1 MDNDRA
7 GKYIMSTGGYKAYVP
22 KALPPQPPILLDT
35 ELVSLLS
42 SAERG
47 LGRLDG
53 VAQVLPNPDL
63 FVAMYVN
70 KEALLSSQI
79 EGTQASLIDVLG
91 ATKEKRE
98 IISDVQEVINYVEA
112 MNYALERIIDFPI
125 SLRLLKETHS
135 LLLRSGRGSNKSP
148 GEFRTSQ
155 NWIGHPGC
163 SIEEAAFIPPTV
175 DVMNQAMGNLELYL
189 HSEDGLPPLIRIAL
203 IHAQFETIHPFIDGN
218 GRVGRLLIAFL
229 LCHQGILSKPLLY
242 LSNYF
247 KKNKTEYY
255 EKLMDVR
262 LKGAW
267 EEWIHFFLEGVVS
280 VSNEAVLSAQ
290 SILALKEFEQKK
302 LTENIRNN
310 GNHIRLLESLFFDPL
325 ITRTE
330 VMELLNVSAPTAAS
344 IVDSF
349 VRFGILTD
357 MTPNQKRNKQF
368 SFNEYLSILS
378 RGTELND

>member
-218 GRVGRLLIAFL
+218 GRVGRLLITFL